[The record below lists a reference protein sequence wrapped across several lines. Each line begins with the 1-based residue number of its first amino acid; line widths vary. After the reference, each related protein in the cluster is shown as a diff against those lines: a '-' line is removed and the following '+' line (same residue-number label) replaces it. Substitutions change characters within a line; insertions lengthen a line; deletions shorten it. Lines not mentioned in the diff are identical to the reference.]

1 MPRFPKARRKNKTV
15 SVFEQAHRFYGQAFE
30 VTSTRELADS
40 MAEWG
45 DLAPPERTFTLTHL
59 LYLNLMAQAGTH
71 LLLRKV
77 WETVE
82 DLADEME
89 DQADRGE
96 DDGEDDGEEEE
107 GDDDGDSDGDGQ
119 EVDDLEEDDEPGEDN
134 DDDAEAVLKPASP
147 LEHAAPSARP
157 PGVTIPVAV
166 TPAVEDDEEDD
177 DLDEGNEG

>member
-1 MPRFPKARRKNKTV
+1 MARFPKARRKNKTV

-89 DQADRGE
+89 DQGGRGGDDDYE
-96 DDGEDDGEEEE
+96 DEEGE
-107 GDDDGDSDGDGQ
+107 GDDDDGDGDGQ
-119 EVDDLEEDDEPGEDN
+119 EVDDLEEDDGTP
-134 DDDAEAVLKPASP
+134 AEAPTV
-147 LEHAAPSARP
+147 P

-166 TPAVEDDEEDD
+166 TPQVEDDDDDDDQDDDPEPD
-177 DLDEGNEG
+177 DLDEGDEG

>member
-1 MPRFPKARRKNKTV
+1 MPRFPKARRKNKSV

-77 WETVE
+77 WQVLDELV
-82 DLADEME
+82 DEME
-89 DQADRGE
+89 DQDHRRE
-96 DDGEDDGEEEE
+96 
-107 GDDDGDSDGDGQ
+107 
-119 EVDDLEEDDEPGEDN
+119 
-134 DDDAEAVLKPASP
+134 DDDAEDAEDDEDGPGEHDPGGGDDEPQEEDLEADDQVPA
-147 LEHAAPSARP
+147 EAPALP
-157 PGVTIPVAV
+157 PGVTIPAAV
-166 TPAVEDDEEDD
+166 TPPVDEADDGGEEQDDWNEPD
-177 DLDEGNEG
+177 DLDGGDEG

>member
-89 DQADRGE
+89 DQADRGGD
-96 DDGEDDGEEEE
+96 DDGEDDGEEE

-119 EVDDLEEDDEPGEDN
+119 EVNDLEEDE

-166 TPAVEDDEEDD
+166 TPPVDDDEEDD

>member
-1 MPRFPKARRKNKTV
+1 MPRFPKARRKNKSV

-89 DQADRGE
+89 DQAGDRGDGDDDQDADDLE
-96 DDGEDDGEEEE
+96 DEDPAEDGED
-107 GDDDGDSDGDGQ
+107 GDD
-119 EVDDLEEDDEPGEDN
+119 
-134 DDDAEAVLKPASP
+134 EAVIKPASP
-147 LEHAAPSARP
+147 LQHAAPSARP
-157 PGVTIPVAV
+157 PGVTIPAMV
-166 TPAVEDDEEDD
+166 TPPVDDDDPDDDQDDDPEPD
-177 DLDEGNEG
+177 DLDEGDEG